1 MYSNDGLS
9 RNYAR
14 AGQPAVYREAAY
26 GFMRFRADVGKT
38 NLVGMDR
45 LNPQLQEQVIKNKA
59 ARKGRAA
66 GKARTFAKG
75 KPAPDGARNRSAR
88 PWDK

>member
-1 MYSNDGLS
+1 
-9 RNYAR
+9 
-14 AGQPAVYREAAY
+14 
-26 GFMRFRADVGKT
+26 MRFRAEVGKT

-59 ARKGRAA
+59 AGKASG

-75 KPAPDGARNRSAR
+75 KAAPDGATNRSAR
-88 PWDK
+88 PVEK